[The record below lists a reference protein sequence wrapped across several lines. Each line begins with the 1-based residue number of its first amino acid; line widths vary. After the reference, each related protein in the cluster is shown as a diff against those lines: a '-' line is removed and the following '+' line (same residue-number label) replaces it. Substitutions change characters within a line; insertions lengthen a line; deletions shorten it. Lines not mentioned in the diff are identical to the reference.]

1 MGAWGVRAFENDDAC
16 DWAGQLAES
25 DDLTVIERAIDAA
38 LVDAGDYF
46 EGSDAAVAQ
55 TGARAAREGGR
66 DGQDRAR
73 AQRVVA

>member
-1 MGAWGVRAFENDDAC
+1 MGAWGIRAFENDDAC

-38 LVDAGDYF
+38 LVDAGDYL
-46 EGSDAAVAQ
+46 EAPDAAVAQ
-55 TGARAAREGGR
+55 TGARVARKGR
-66 DGQDRAR
+66 RDRQDRAR